1 MKIWLLR
8 HAEAEESSPT
18 GRDSDRSLTE
28 AGKKRSREVGRA
40 IARLEPSFDLVLVSP
55 LLRAGQTASPVA
67 AACGFRGELLETRAL
82 LPSARPEEVLRELA
96 GHGAESALL
105 VGHQPHLGL
114 LAGRLLLG
122 RQGVELP
129 LRKATVV
136 LFEAAP
142 DPASRPAELRLL
154 LSGRAAERL
163 AG

>member
-8 HAEAEESSPT
+8 HAEAEDSSPT
-18 GRDSDRSLTE
+18 GRDADRSLTE
-28 AGKKRSREVGRA
+28 AGKKRSRELGRA

-55 LLRAGQTASPVA
+55 YLRASQTAGPVA
-67 AACGFRGELLETRAL
+67 SACGFQGEPHVTRAL
-82 LPSARPEEVLRELA
+82 VPSADPEEVLRELA

-114 LAGRLLLG
+114 LTARLLLG
-122 RQGVELP
+122 RRGFEVP

-154 LSGRAAERL
+154 LPGRLAERL